1 MIDFHN
7 HILPNQDDGSNSLEV
22 SLSMLKHA
30 ANQGITDVV
39 NTVHFQH
46 PKVELLEINNSKI
59 SLAIRC
65 LQEELDKRKIPITL
79 HFGAE
84 VFFLP
89 NLLEIINNP
98 LVTFGKRKYILI
110 EFNVYDIPQAQK
122 QVLYDLK
129 IQGVT
134 PIIAHPERYKQV
146 QENIFLV
153 YDWLNSG
160 CLIQV
165 DAGSLIGTLGKK
177 SKIAAEKII
186 NNQWCQILG
195 SDAHDNMKRNFCL
208 KEAYEIVQKMVGENY
223 ANPLVYNNPRL
234 VIEGKSIDV
243 DFEPIELESETFWQ
257 KLVRRINN

>member
-30 ANQGITDVV
+30 ADQGITDVV

-46 PKVELLEINNSKI
+46 PKVDFLKINNSKI
-59 SLAIRC
+59 SSAINN
-65 LQEELDKRKIPITL
+65 LQEELNKRKIPITL

-84 VFFLP
+84 VFYLP
-89 NLLEIINNP
+89 NLLDIIDNP

-110 EFNVYDIPQAQK
+110 EFSVYDIPRTQK

-129 IQGVT
+129 IKGIT

-146 QENIFLV
+146 QENIYLV

-165 DAGSLIGTLGKK
+165 DAGSIIGTLGKK

-186 NNQWCQILG
+186 NNNWCQILG
-195 SDAHDNMKRNFCL
+195 SDAHDNHRRNFCL
-208 KEAYEIVQKMVGENY
+208 REGYELVQEMIGVKY
-223 ANPLVYNNPRL
+223 AEPLVNKNPRL
-234 VIEGKSIDV
+234 VIEGKSIYV
-243 DFEPIELESETFWQ
+243 DIDPIEKESDKFWQ
-257 KLVRRINN
+257 KLVKRLNH

>member
-98 LVTFGKRKYILI
+98 LVTFGKRTYILM
-110 EFNVYDIPQAQK
+110 ECNV
-122 QVLYDLK
+122 YDLK

-134 PIIAHPERYKQV
+134 PIIAHPVRYKQV

-153 YDWLNSG
+153 YEWLNSG

-177 SKIAAEKII
+177 SKVAAEKII

-208 KEAYEIVQKMVGENY
+208 KEAYEIVRKMVGENY
-223 ANPLVYNNPRL
+223 AKPLVYNNPRL

-243 DFEPIELESETFWQ
+243 DFEPIELEPETFWQ
-257 KLVRRINN
+257 KLAKRINN